1 MPAGQSRLVLVFA
14 ATAHCLFHIIVA
26 LFLTLVLVLE
36 REWKLGYAYLI
47 ALWTI
52 GAAMLGLGAP
62 IAGWLGDRFGE
73 VRMMILYLLG
83 FGTAT
88 IACGLA
94 TGPLALKSALTAMGL
109 FGAIYHPVGTA
120 WVVKNIESNRGR
132 SLAILGM
139 FGSIGGALSALVAAG
154 LADAAGWR
162 TAFIA
167 PGAVCVAVG
176 LALASAWASGRVRDR
191 FDDAAPS
198 VAPSGAQ
205 AQRALAVLIVTMTLS
220 SVIYHAF
227 TTLLPKWIE
236 RDSGIAFGQGLI
248 GIGSVVALIY
258 LAGATA
264 QFAGGHWADRGY
276 AKQVYALV
284 FAALITILGT
294 AAQISGWPIVVA
306 AICVMLVLDATAPVE
321 ALLIARY
328 TPSGRRGL
336 AFGIRNGIAIVAGP
350 IGIQL
355 VAMLY
360 DPVQGFRVVL
370 ATLAAVAC
378 AVLLAAMFMPGERRV
393 VAPAAGS

>member
-1 MPAGQSRLVLVFA
+1 MRPSQSRLVLAFA
-14 ATAHCLFHIIVA
+14 ATAHCLFHVIAA

-36 REWKLGYAYLI
+36 REWTIGYAELI
-47 ALWTI
+47 ALWTL

-62 IAGWLGDRFGE
+62 FAGWLGDRVGE
-73 VRMMILYLLG
+73 VRVMIVYLLG
-83 FGTAT
+83 FGAAT

-94 TGPLALKSALTAMGL
+94 QGPPSLKAALTLLGV

-120 WVVKNIESNRGR
+120 WVVKNVEANRGR

-154 LADAAGWR
+154 LADVSGWR
-162 TAFIA
+162 TAFVV
-167 PGAVCVAVG
+167 PGAVCMAVG
-176 LALASAWASGRVRDR
+176 LVLAACWLTGRVADR
-191 FDDAAPS
+191 YDDAQPS
-198 VAPSGAQ
+198 VAPTGAQ
-205 AQRALAVLIVTMTLS
+205 VQRALAVLIVTMTLS

-227 TTLLPKWIE
+227 TTLLPKWME

-284 FAALITILGT
+284 FAALVAILT
-294 AAQISGWPIVVA
+294 VASQIGGWPIIVA
-306 AICVMLVLDATAPVE
+306 AICVMLVMDATAPVE

-350 IGIQL
+350 VGIQL

-360 DPVQGFRVVL
+360 DPASGFARVLTAL
-370 ATLAAVAC
+370 AVVAC
-378 AVLLAAMFMPGERRV
+378 LVFAVAVLLPAERRGI
-393 VAPAAGS
+393 APAE

>member
-1 MPAGQSRLVLVFA
+1 MRPSQSRLVLAFA
-14 ATAHCLFHIIVA
+14 ATAHCLFHVIAA

-36 REWKLGYAYLI
+36 RDWRIGYAELI
-47 ALWTI
+47 ALWTA

-62 IAGWLGDRFGE
+62 LAGWLGDRIGE
-73 VRMMILYLLG
+73 VRVMIVYLLG
-83 FGTAT
+83 FGAAT

-94 TGPLALKSALTAMGL
+94 QGPPSLQAALTLLGA

-120 WVVKNIESNRGR
+120 WVVKNVEANRGR

-162 TAFIA
+162 TAFIV
-167 PGAVCVAVG
+167 PGAVCMGVG
-176 LALASAWASGRVRDR
+176 IVLAACWLTGRVADR
-191 FDDAAPS
+191 HDDAQPSIAPT
-198 VAPSGAQ
+198 GAQ
-205 AQRALAVLIVTMTLS
+205 VQRALAVLIVTMTLS

-248 GIGSVVALIY
+248 GIGSAVALIY

-284 FAALITILGT
+284 FAALVAIMTVASHIG
-294 AAQISGWPIVVA
+294 GWPIIVA
-306 AICVMLVLDATAPVE
+306 AICVMLVMDATAPVE

-355 VAMLY
+355 VATLY
-360 DPVQGFRVVL
+360 SPAQGFARVLTVL
-370 ATLAAVAC
+370 AVVAC
-378 AVLLAAMFMPGERRV
+378 AVLAAAMLLPAERRV
-393 VAPAAGS
+393 PAPAE

>member
-1 MPAGQSRLVLVFA
+1 MPQRQSGLVLAFA
-14 ATAHCLFHIIVA
+14 CTAHCLFHIVVA

-36 REWKLGYAYLI
+36 REWAMGYPQLI
-47 ALWTI
+47 ALWTV

-62 IAGWLGDRFGE
+62 IAGWLGDRLGE
-73 VRMMILYLLG
+73 VRVMIVYLLG
-83 FGTAT
+83 FGAAT

-94 TGPLALKSALTAMGL
+94 SGPLMLQAALTAMGV

-120 WVVKNIESNRGR
+120 WVVKNIEANRGR
-132 SLAILGM
+132 SLAVLGM
-139 FGSIGGALSALVAAG
+139 FGSVGGALSALVAAG
-154 LADAAGWR
+154 LADVAGWR
-162 TAFIA
+162 TAFIV

-176 LALASAWASGRVRDR
+176 VALAVAWITGRVADR
-191 FDDAAPS
+191 TDDALAS
-198 VAPSGAQ
+198 VAPSGGH

-220 SVIYHAF
+220 SVIYYAF

-276 AKQVYALV
+276 AREVYALV
-284 FAALITILGT
+284 FACLVAILGI
-294 AAQISGWPIVVA
+294 ASQIGGWPIVLA
-306 AICVMLVLDATAPVE
+306 AICVMLVIDATAPVE

-360 DPVQGFRVVL
+360 DSQRGFATVLTVL
-370 ATLAAVAC
+370 AGIACVIFVVAM
-378 AVLLAAMFMPGERRV
+378 LLPAERRT
-393 VAPAAGS
+393 VAGA